1 MVVGSVKTP
10 EEAVARI
17 AYLSS
22 DVVISVQP
30 TLSNA
35 SAFSAKLEELS
46 SSGVKGVLTTSNGVP
61 EVQTIRQNADPLLSV
76 FQPIRSGKLVS
87 VTATSSILLPSIP
100 HLYKIINY
108 PVVIH
113 VSLQPSEFPDYSEIT
128 SIRQTGLILL
138 QSESTQEAQDMAIAA
153 HGLAVKTGKAVV
165 HFFASSSDDSEISNE
180 DALLL
185 GRALD
190 RAAARTYQSGK
201 IASTSLY
208 ADDGVVAQT
217 SNSIASVA
225 VGTNGH
231 ASGLV
236 TPASEASGIE
246 PSSNGTSTADENS
259 TRPSLTSISSLHDA
273 IESRPISSDDIYKH
287 ASTIF
292 EVIKQVTGRSYNVFE
307 YTGPRN
313 ADVALF
319 IFGSTTGLFRSTIAR
334 TAGDD
339 YSRVGVI
346 TARLY
351 RPWFGTKLTEVI
363 PKSVSKIAVLEQIK
377 KKTTKWGPLFLDLL
391 TCLRTGPALKGA
403 PVVIGHQLGFIT
415 PDTAS
420 QALRGVV
427 QNLKFGSP
435 VQNLS
440 VGLEEVPTNSG
451 HKISQPAVEAAY
463 MKILDQLFG
472 KRLNIANSL
481 DKPNAGISTTI
492 TASPEYGYGSLL
504 ARMERRQAFIEKVEK
519 LAKSND
525 FTTCIPAEWLSR
537 WLLVADDEAKSAA
550 LVPGIIMRLLVDGS
564 PAAYGLLSDKDLF
577 YKESH
582 WLIGS
587 DAWSYD
593 LGNSGVHHVIASG
606 KNINMLVIDSQ
617 PYSEHAA
624 ANASRRKKDV
634 GLYAMNFGNAF
645 VASVAV
651 YSSYTQVLH
660 AMLEADKFDGPSVVV
675 AYLPYNKEDDSPLT
689 VLQETKKAVDIG
701 YWPLYRWNPRGEE
714 EGEKNFNLDSER
726 LKQELQE
733 FLKRDNHLSQLVKRN
748 PQFAANLSGSYGTE
762 VRQQQK
768 RKAKDAFNK
777 LLEGLSG
784 PPLTIL
790 FASDGGNAEGLAQ
803 RLGRRGKARGLK
815 TLVLAMEDYPIEDL
829 STEENL
835 ALITSTAGQGEFPQN
850 GRNFWETVKNSTDLD
865 LATVSYTVF
874 ALGDSHYWPRK
885 EDKHYY
891 NKPGKDL
898 DKRLA
903 DLGGKKLADTGLGDD
918 QDPDGYQ
925 TAYSEWEPKLW
936 KALGVDNVDGLPDE
950 PPPITNEDIKIAS
963 NFLRGTIAEG
973 LKDESTGAIS
983 ASDQQLTKFHGTY
996 MQDDRDLRDER
1007 KAQGLEPAYSFMIR
1021 CRLASGVATPEQW
1034 IKMDDISNEFGNRT
1048 MKLTTR
1054 QTFQFHGVI
1063 KRKLKST
1070 MQAINKALMTTIAAC
1085 GDVNRNVMCSSL
1097 PQHSAFHAQAHE
1109 AAIRISDHLLPST
1122 TAYHEIWLTDDDDK
1136 KVQVAGDAI
1145 VDHEPLYGPTYL
1157 PRKFKITIAIP
1168 PHNDTDVY
1176 AHDIGLIA
1184 IKGEDGKLSGFNILA
1199 GGGMGVTHNNK
1210 KTYPRTGSML
1220 GYAPLDKIHFVCEK
1234 IMLVQRDSGD
1244 RKNRK
1249 HARLKY
1255 TIDDMGVEVFKGKV
1269 EDLLTWK
1276 LEKSRPFKFDS
1287 NIDTFGWQKDENGR
1301 NHFTFFIE
1309 NGRIEDTPEF
1319 PMKTGLREIA
1329 KVHKGEFRLTGNQ
1342 HLILSGVEDA
1352 DLEDMK
1358 DLMAKHKLDNI
1369 QFFGLRLS
1377 SSACVAFP
1385 TCGLAMAESERYLP
1399 ILISKLEGVLEESGL
1414 RHDSIVMRMTGCP
1427 NGCARPWLAEV
1438 AFVGKAY
1445 GAYNMYLG
1453 GGYHGQRLNKLYRSS
1468 IKEEE
1473 ILEIL
1478 KPLFK
1483 RYALERQDGER
1494 FGDFCIRIGMIK
1506 PTTEGKTFHDDVAE
1520 EDAEDEE

>member
-1 MVVGSVKTP
+1 M
-10 EEAVARI
+10 AV
-17 AYLSS
+17 
-22 DVVISVQP
+22 
-30 TLSNA
+30 
-35 SAFSAKLEELS
+35 
-46 SSGVKGVLTTSNGVP
+46 
-61 EVQTIRQNADPLLSV
+61 
-76 FQPIRSGKLVS
+76 
-87 VTATSSILLPSIP
+87 
-100 HLYKIINY
+100 
-108 PVVIH
+108 
-113 VSLQPSEFPDYSEIT
+113 
-128 SIRQTGLILL
+128 
-138 QSESTQEAQDMAIAA
+138 AA

-165 HFFASSSDDSEISNE
+165 HFFASSSDDSEIPNE
-180 DALLL
+180 DSLLL

-208 ADDGVVAQT
+208 SDDGVVART

-225 VGTNGH
+225 VGTSGH

-236 TPASEASGIE
+236 TPASEASGVE
-246 PSSNGTSTADENS
+246 PSSNGTSTVDENS
-259 TRPSLTSISSLHDA
+259 TRPSLTSLSSLHDT
-273 IESRPISSDDIYKH
+273 IESRPITSDDIYKH

-292 EVIKQVTGRSYNVFE
+292 EVIRQVTGRSYNVFE

-319 IFGSTTGLFRSTIAR
+319 VFGSTTGLFRSTIKR

-403 PVVIGHQLGFIT
+403 PAVVGHQLGFIA
-415 PDTAS
+415 PNTAS

-427 QNLKFGSP
+427 QNLRSESP

-440 VGLEEVPTNSG
+440 VGLEDIPTNAG
-451 HKISQPAVEAAY
+451 HTVSQPAVEAAY

-472 KRLNIANSL
+472 KRLHIANSL
-481 DKPNAGISTTI
+481 DKPNVGISTT
-492 TASPEYGYGSLL
+492 TAASPEYGYGSLL
-504 ARMERRQAFIEKVEK
+504 ARMERHQAFVEKVGK

-525 FTTCIPAEWLSR
+525 FTTRIPAEWLSR
-537 WLLVADDEAKSAA
+537 WLLVLDDEEKSAA
-550 LVPGIIMRLLVDGS
+550 LVPGIIMRLSVDGS
-564 PAAYGLLSDKDLF
+564 PAAYGLLSEKHLF

-617 PYSEHAA
+617 PYSAHAA
-624 ANASRRKKDV
+624 ADSSRRKKDV

-714 EGEKNFNLDSER
+714 KGEKNFSLDSER
-726 LKQELQE
+726 LKKELQE
-733 FLKRDNHLSQLVKRN
+733 FLKRENHLSQLVRRN

-768 RKAKDAFNK
+768 RKAKEAFNK

-815 TLVLAMEDYPIEDL
+815 ALVLAMEDYPIEDL

-835 ALITSTAGQGEFPQN
+835 VLITSTAGQGEFPQN

-865 LATVSYTVF
+865 LATVNYTVF

-898 DKRLA
+898 DKRFA
-903 DLGGKKLADTGLGDD
+903 DLGGKKLVVTGLGDD

-996 MQDDRDLRDER
+996 MQDDRDLRDGR

-1021 CRLASGVATPEQW
+1021 CRLPSGVATPEQW
-1034 IKMDDISNEFGNRT
+1034 IKMDDISNKFGNQT

-1054 QTFQFHGVI
+1054 QTFQVCFPH
-1063 KRKLKST
+1063 LT
-1070 MQAINKALMTTIAAC
+1070 
-1085 GDVNRNVMCSSL
+1085 
-1097 PQHSAFHAQAHE
+1097 HSYNL
-1109 AAIRISDHLLPST
+1109 RI
-1122 TAYHEIWLTDDDDK
+1122 
-1136 KVQVAGDAI
+1136 
-1145 VDHEPLYGPTYL
+1145 
-1157 PRKFKITIAIP
+1157 
-1168 PHNDTDVY
+1168 
-1176 AHDIGLIA
+1176 
-1184 IKGEDGKLSGFNILA
+1184 
-1199 GGGMGVTHNNK
+1199 
-1210 KTYPRTGSML
+1210 
-1220 GYAPLDKIHFVCEK
+1220 
-1234 IMLVQRDSGD
+1234 
-1244 RKNRK
+1244 
-1249 HARLKY
+1249 
-1255 TIDDMGVEVFKGKV
+1255 
-1269 EDLLTWK
+1269 
-1276 LEKSRPFKFDS
+1276 
-1287 NIDTFGWQKDENGR
+1287 
-1301 NHFTFFIE
+1301 
-1309 NGRIEDTPEF
+1309 
-1319 PMKTGLREIA
+1319 
-1329 KVHKGEFRLTGNQ
+1329 LTG
-1342 HLILSGVEDA
+1342 
-1352 DLEDMK
+1352 
-1358 DLMAKHKLDNI
+1358 
-1369 QFFGLRLS
+1369 
-1377 SSACVAFP
+1377 
-1385 TCGLAMAESERYLP
+1385 
-1399 ILISKLEGVLEESGL
+1399 
-1414 RHDSIVMRMTGCP
+1414 IVPRCHQT
-1427 NGCARPWLAEV
+1427 
-1438 AFVGKAY
+1438 
-1445 GAYNMYLG
+1445 
-1453 GGYHGQRLNKLYRSS
+1453 
-1468 IKEEE
+1468 E
-1473 ILEIL
+1473 IEAH
-1478 KPLFK
+1478 
-1483 RYALERQDGER
+1483 YAS
-1494 FGDFCIRIGMIK
+1494 
-1506 PTTEGKTFHDDVAE
+1506 H
-1520 EDAEDEE
+1520 